1 MVGEIKKHLIV
12 SCQALEDEPLHS
24 SLIMSRMAVAAMQGG
39 AKGIRANSVKDIE
52 AIKKAVPL
60 PVIGIIKRD
69 YKDSDVY
76 ITPTYEDVDHL
87 ARVGCDIIAMDATI
101 STRPGCISL
110 DTFFKKSKKK
120 KHPKTIIHGRL
131 QYCRR
136 GSTC

>member
-1 MVGEIKKHLIV
+1 MKGEHRMVGEIKKHLIV

-69 YKDSDVY
+69 YKDQWY
-76 ITPTYEDVDHL
+76 
-87 ARVGCDIIAMDATI
+87 
-101 STRPGCISL
+101 
-110 DTFFKKSKKK
+110 
-120 KHPKTIIHGRL
+120 
-131 QYCRR
+131 
-136 GSTC
+136 